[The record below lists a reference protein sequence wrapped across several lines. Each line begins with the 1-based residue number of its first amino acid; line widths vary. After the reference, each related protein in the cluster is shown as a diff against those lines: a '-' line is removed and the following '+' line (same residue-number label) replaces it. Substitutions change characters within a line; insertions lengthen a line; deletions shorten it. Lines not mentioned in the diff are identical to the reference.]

1 MKAYQ
6 ADIAKF
12 EANDT
17 QVFGISVDS
26 SPANARFAKDLGLTF
41 PLLSDF
47 VKRQVV
53 KDYGVFSEA
62 GGYGTRATFLIDKE
76 GVIKHIEQGR
86 TAVDPTGAYNACNL
100 LSKPKAGT
108 EKQ

>member
-12 EANDT
+12 EATDT
-17 QVFGISVDS
+17 QVLGISVDS
-26 SPANARFAKDLGLTF
+26 SPANARFAQDLGLTF

-53 KDYGVFSEA
+53 KDYGIFMEQYGV
-62 GGYGTRATFLIDKE
+62 GTRATFVIDKE
-76 GVIKHIEQGR
+76 GIIRHVEEGR
-86 TAVDPTGAYNACNL
+86 TAVDPTGAYQAC
-100 LSKPKAGT
+100 SIFTKKS
-108 EKQ
+108 